1 MKRFSFIALLAV
13 SGNLLALGGSYQG
26 QNQPQNQNYQV
37 DVQQQQ
43 RPQQYQSGQIDVQ
56 QQPQYKNGQVIS
68 SNEPKI
74 GNPAILTQIQDLL
87 KNSHKNYV
95 VTVHIADDVVTLT
108 GSVNSEE
115 DKRGLEDRVRA
126 LQGVRGVK
134 NELTVNP
141 NGNQAQTSNPS
152 YNNNMNNGNRR

>member
-1 MKRFSFIALLAV
+1 MKRISFIALLAV
-13 SGNLLALGGSYQG
+13 SGNLLAFGGG
-26 QNQPQNQNYQV
+26 NQPQNPNYQV

-43 RPQQYQSGQIDVQ
+43 PQ
-56 QQPQYKNGQVIS
+56 QYKNGQVIS

-95 VTVHIADDVVTLT
+95 VTVHIVDDVVTLS
-108 GSVNSEE
+108 GSVTSDE
-115 DKRGLEDRVRA
+115 DKRALEDRVRGI
-126 LQGVRGVK
+126 QGVKGVK

-141 NGNQAQTSNPS
+141 NGNQNQTASPS
-152 YNNNMNNGNRR
+152 GNMNNMNNMNNSNRR